1 MSSNGPTVLLVEDAQ
16 DLGPLLR
23 DTLEEWGRRTLL
35 ATNGAEAIELLR
47 HETVSLMLLDYELPD
62 MSAAGLLERLR
73 SGPLSIPPVVLMTA
87 RTRPAEEP
95 WPELVDVLP
104 KPFELSQL
112 ARMLDRHLPA
122 DVSSR

>member
-104 KPFELSQL
+104 KPFELSEL
-112 ARMLDRHLPA
+112 AKVLDRHLP
-122 DVSSR
+122 RG